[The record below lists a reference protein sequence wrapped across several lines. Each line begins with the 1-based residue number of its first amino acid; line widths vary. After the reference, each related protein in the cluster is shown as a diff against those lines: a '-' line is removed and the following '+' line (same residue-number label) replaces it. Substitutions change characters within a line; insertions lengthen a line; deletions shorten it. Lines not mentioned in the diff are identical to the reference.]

1 MKPNSIPLALF
12 ALTISFFSC
21 SDESKK
27 IQPTR
32 QDITLSVYASAKV
45 LPANHYTAFSQY
57 TAVIDEI
64 RIQAGD
70 TVQLGDTLV
79 LFKAQRQKLEKEN
92 ADLNQSLAKENFIG
106 SGSEIAQLQNEINAL
121 QTQFDI
127 DSTNYQR
134 QLRLWENNIGS
145 QSQLES
151 RHVAYTHT
159 KSRLSTAEDRLAQ
172 MKVRLRNQYRQSI
185 NKSQLVEIGVQ
196 DFIVFSK
203 LPNARVYDIYKEE
216 GELILPQE
224 PLLLV
229 GSRDSFQI
237 ELEVDEVDIAQ
248 IEKGQKVILAL
259 DAIPDSTFTCEIT
272 RIEPNKN
279 ERTQTFTV
287 RAEFVELPAKLFSGI
302 SGEANI
308 IIRTK
313 QNALTVPAEYITSDN
328 KVITNEGE
336 VEITMGDRNLD
347 RVEILSGIDENTE
360 LTLPE

>member
-1 MKPNSIPLALF
+1 MKPKSTSLALF
-12 ALTISFFSC
+12 ILAISFFSC
-21 SDESKK
+21 NDESKT

-45 LPANHYTAFSQY
+45 LPANHYTAYSQY

-70 TVQLGDTLV
+70 RVQLGDTLV
-79 LFKAQRQKLEKEN
+79 LFKARRQKLEKQN
-92 ADLNQSLAKENFIG
+92 ADLNQSLAKENFMG

-121 QTQFDI
+121 QTQFEI

-145 QSQLES
+145 KSQLES
-151 RHVAYTHT
+151 RQVAYTQT
-159 KSRLSTAEDRLAQ
+159 KSRLSTAKNRLAQ
-172 MKVRLRNQYRQSI
+172 IRVLLSNQYQQSI
-185 NKSQLVEIGVQ
+185 NTSQLLEVGVQ
-196 DFIVFSK
+196 DFILFSK
-203 LPNARVYDIYKEE
+203 LANARVYDIYKEE

-248 IEKGQKVILAL
+248 IEKGQKVILSL
-259 DAIPDSTFTCEIT
+259 DALPDSTFTCEIT

-287 RAEFVELPAKLFSGI
+287 RAKFIEKPSKLFSGI

-308 IIRTK
+308 IISTK
-313 QNALTVPAEYITSDN
+313 QNALTVPAEYITADN
-328 KVITNEGE
+328 KVITNEGA
-336 VEITMGDRNLD
+336 VKVILGDRNLD
-347 RVEILSGIDENTE
+347 RVEVISGIDENTE